1 MIITVKDK
9 QFAPYLSEAAIHARI
24 AEMGKTLTAELKDS
38 NPLFI
43 SILNGAFIFAADL
56 IREIDTPC
64 EISFVKLASYHGT
77 ESSGEV
83 KTLLGI
89 DKDIKDRV
97 VVIVEDIVDTGN
109 TLAAFMPTLEA
120 LQPKKILLVSL
131 LFKPKA
137 LQRPLKVDYTGFEIP
152 NDFIVGYGLD
162 YDGYGRNLKDI
173 YKIQAP

>member
-1 MIITVKDK
+1 MNITVKDK
-9 QFAPYLSEAAIHARI
+9 QFAPYLSEEAIRARI

-109 TLAAFMPTLEA
+109 TLSAFMPTLKA
-120 LQPKKILLVSL
+120 LHPKKILLVSL

-137 LQRPLKVDYTGFEIP
+137 LQHPLTVDYTGFEIP

-173 YKIQAP
+173 YKIAE

>member
-43 SILNGAFIFAADL
+43 SIF
-56 IREIDTPC
+56 
-64 EISFVKLASYHGT
+64 
-77 ESSGEV
+77 

-173 YKIQAP
+173 YKIQAS

>member
-24 AEMGKTLTAELKDS
+24 SEMGKSLTAELKDS

-43 SILNGAFIFAADL
+43 SILNGSFIFAADL

-173 YKIQAP
+173 YKIQAS

>member
-109 TLAAFMPTLEA
+109 TLSAFMPTLEA